1 MEQAKKPAEAGAGR
15 RRKQECHSR
24 LLHKTMSSSFALPY
38 RPATCL
44 EFFARGCGG
53 RLIFWC
59 GRRTVDVTL
68 LPPESIQ

>member
-1 MEQAKKPAEAGAGR
+1 M
-15 RRKQECHSR
+15 
-24 LLHKTMSSSFALPY
+24 LHKTMSSSFALPY